1 MLGTKLSWRG
11 ARARVLRLSDTS
23 LSTHD
28 PTNNR
33 PTNTWPLAEVVSAE
47 VHGLVLKLRFGGA
60 CAMCGLISPKLSFSM
75 PDAQSATAMCAAIR
89 AQLCRVISRESSEV
103 HKVEMQEEMGEAVLE
118 PLDASPPPVAA
129 SRSAPELSVATPGE
143 ETQPSPGKQPPE
155 GPMQFDVSITINKAR
170 GLPLPPLFYSNPIVE
185 CMWGVS
191 DGVSGSSQDLTP
203 TVVRPEAAGSSAGG
217 PGDMDMLQVLGG
229 TSHGSRLRGGAGDM
243 ALAGVS
249 SSARVLFRTEPA
261 PNHAANPRWGD
272 EACFRYSATPAQ
284 LQSRLLVL
292 RLVHARPLLPHAEAG
307 RTQVRLHDI
316 AVGPTKFDLPVH
328 DGAGREVGRIVFTI
342 RMMQKCELAV
352 SVPAAT
358 VVMRGGAR
366 HTSQASQ
373 EAAARSGAF
382 SLTAA
387 LTVGEEGESEPIRT
401 DFDQATL
408 RLLEAFNMELSLPP
422 GGARSAI
429 HVLASATSLET
440 ESLHLRVWRGAGADA
455 LREGGGHKSR
465 LVGEVW
471 LPLTKVYTPGDHAEE
486 VREFSDVLW
495 LHGQRVGR
503 LAGCVRVLNG
513 PRVVQVARPRRP
525 SRLRANLRSPTPP
538 PLPHLLV
545 QA

>member
-1 MLGTKLSWRG
+1 MLVTKYSWRG
-11 ARARVLRLSDTS
+11 AKARVLRLSDTS

-28 PTNNR
+28 PTDDR

-47 VHGLVLKLRFGGA
+47 VNGMVLQLRLGGA
-60 CAMCGLISPKLSFSM
+60 CAMCGLLAPELSFSL

-89 AQLCRVISRESSEV
+89 AQLCRVVSRESSEL
-103 HKVEMQEEMGEAVLE
+103 HRVEMQGEMGEAVLE
-118 PLDASPPPVAA
+118 SLDVSPPPVVA
-129 SRSAPELSVATPGE
+129 SRSLPELSGATPGE
-143 ETQPSPGKQPPE
+143 EGQPSPRKPPE
-155 GPMQFDVSITINKAR
+155 APMQFDVSITINKAR

-191 DGVSGSSQDLTP
+191 DGGPGSQDLTP
-203 TVVRPEAAGSSAGG
+203 AVVRPEAAGSGAGDSLG
-217 PGDMDMLQVLGG
+217 VLQVLGG
-229 TSHGSRLRGGAGDM
+229 ATPGSRLRGGEGDAARAG
-243 ALAGVS
+243 AS

-292 RLVHARPLLPHAEAG
+292 RLVHARPLLPHAEVG
-307 RTQVRLHDI
+307 RTQVRLHDV

-328 DGAGREVGRIVFTI
+328 DGAGREVGRVVFTI
-342 RMMQKCELAV
+342 RMMQQCELAV
-352 SVPAAT
+352 SVPSAM

-373 EAAARSGAF
+373 EAAARGVAF
-382 SLTAA
+382 SLTAT

-401 DFDQATL
+401 DFDQSTL

-486 VREFSDVLW
+486 VRAAL
-495 LHGQRVGR
+495 GRVSLR
-503 LAGCVRVLNG
+503 LGLGLRLTRGGARV
-513 PRVVQVARPRRP
+513 QRRP
-525 SRLRANLRSPTPP
+525 LA
-538 PLPHLLV
+538 
-545 QA
+545 